1 MSTPLSHYER
11 SSPGNPFALARVVKS
26 KANLSGHPIHPMLV
40 GFPVAYLLGSAAINL
55 WARAS
60 GKRRLHQTARDLNTL
75 GLATAC
81 AAAVPGVV
89 DYFLAVPPQSSAKE
103 RATKHALSNVAA
115 LALFSTARAG
125 RNGNGRPAAWTSAF
139 EVAGAAL
146 MTVAGWMGGTL
157 VYRNQIGVDHRYAD
171 AGKWREERIPA
182 AYAEGDLVDVAS
194 DSDLE
199 VGQMKLFRIGDLRV
213 ALARTD
219 EGYRAFQDR
228 CTHRGGP
235 LSDGVLICGTV
246 QCPWHGSQFDAAT
259 GEVKAGPA
267 AEPIETY
274 RVQMAGGRVLLEL
287 PVSTAPAIRRSR

>member
-1 MSTPLSHYER
+1 
-11 SSPGNPFALARVVKS
+11 VKS

-89 DYFLAVPPQSSAKE
+89 DYFLVVPPQSSAKE
-103 RATKHALSNVAA
+103 RATKHALSTVAA
-115 LALFSTARAG
+115 LALFSTARLG
-125 RNGNGRPAAWTSAF
+125 RNNQWRPAPWTSVL
-139 EVAGAAL
+139 EVAGAAM
-146 MTVAGWMGGTL
+146 MTMAGWMGGTL

-171 AGKWREERIPA
+171 AGKWREERLPA
-182 AYAEGDLVDVAS
+182 AYAAGDLVDVAS
-194 DSDLE
+194 ESDLE
-199 VGQMKLFRIGDLRV
+199 VGQMKLIRVGDLRV
-213 ALARTD
+213 VLART
-219 EGYRAFQDR
+219 ETGYRAFSDR

-235 LSDGVLICGTV
+235 LSDGVLMCGTV
-246 QCPWHGSQFDAAT
+246 QCPWHGSQFDVTT
-259 GEVKAGPA
+259 GQVKAGPA

-274 RVQMAGGRVLLEL
+274 EVRALGGRILLEL

>member
-1 MSTPLSHYER
+1 
-11 SSPGNPFALARVVKS
+11 VKS

-89 DYFLAVPPQSSAKE
+89 DYFLVVPPQSSAKE

-115 LALFSTARAG
+115 LALFSTARLG
-125 RNGNGRPAAWTSAF
+125 RNNQWRPVPWTSVL
-139 EVAGAAL
+139 EVAGAAM
-146 MTVAGWMGGTL
+146 MTMAGWMGGTL

-171 AGKWREERIPA
+171 AGKWREERLPA
-182 AYAEGDLVDVAS
+182 AYAAGDLVDVAS
-194 DSDLE
+194 ESDLE
-199 VGQMKLFRIGDLRV
+199 VGQMKLIRVGDLRV
-213 ALARTD
+213 VLART
-219 EGYRAFQDR
+219 ETGYRAFSDR

-235 LSDGVLICGTV
+235 LSDGVLMCGTV
-246 QCPWHGSQFDAAT
+246 QCPWHGSQFDVTT
-259 GEVKAGPA
+259 GKVKAGPA

-274 RVQMAGGRVLLEL
+274 EVRALGGRILLEL
-287 PVSTAPAIRRSR
+287 PVSTAPGIRRSR

>member
-1 MSTPLSHYER
+1 M
-11 SSPGNPFALARVVKS
+11 KS

-40 GFPVAYLLGSAAINL
+40 GFPLAYLLGSAALNL

-60 GKRRLHQTARDLNTL
+60 GKRRLHQTARDMNTL

-115 LALFSTARAG
+115 LALFSTARLG
-125 RNGNGRPAAWTSAF
+125 RNGQWRPAAWTSVF
-139 EVAGAAL
+139 EVAGAAM
-146 MTVAGWMGGTL
+146 MTMAGWMGGTL

-171 AGKWREERIPA
+171 AGKWREERLPA

-194 DSDLE
+194 ESDLE
-199 VGQMKLFRIGDLRV
+199 VGQMKLIRVGDLRV
-213 ALARTD
+213 ALART
-219 EGYRAFQDR
+219 ETGYRAFSDR
-228 CTHRGGP
+228 CTHKGGP

-246 QCPWHGSQFDAAT
+246 QCPWHGSQFDVAT
-259 GEVKAGPA
+259 GQVQAGPA

-274 RVQMAGGRVLLEL
+274 EVRALGGRILLEL